1 MSLREE
7 ERRRKRKRSGAVSSR
22 GVMKVLAESN
32 AGLSSREM
40 TASRRSW
47 DFQAGEMEEG
57 YGKEGVVV
65 YE

>member
-1 MSLREE
+1 M
-7 ERRRKRKRSGAVSSR
+7 SSR